1 MKDLIDIFLQPS
13 GVLGRLKDQPNYWL
27 PLGLLVGLTAVSSY
41 LYFDRVDAAWFME
54 RGIVA
59 SGQDVSDKELQ
70 AIRTNGPSSG
80 MLKWTGSIGGS
91 VGMLVSFLAFG
102 LYYFLAGKVTGLAL
116 SYKQGLALAAWSSM
130 PNLIGT
136 VLLFVGVL
144 SMTPQ
149 TPLESLVLTSV
160 DPMLVQ
166 LPLESPWKG
175 LATSASFLVIW
186 TIWLAAL
193 AWKLWSQAN
202 KWTGAVVVAALPTV
216 LIYGG
221 MAIKALLN

>member
-13 GVLGRLKDQPNYWL
+13 SVLGRLKDRPTFLL
-27 PLGLLVGLTAVSSY
+27 PVLLLVGLTAISSY
-41 LYFDRVDAAWFME
+41 LYFDKVDAAWFME
-54 RGIVA
+54 RSVVA
-59 SGQDVSDKELQ
+59 SGQDLSDKELQ

-91 VGMLVSFLAFG
+91 IGILVSFLAFG

-116 SYKQGLALAAWSSM
+116 SYKQGLALASWSSM
-130 PNLIGT
+130 PTLISA
-136 VLLFVGVL
+136 VLLLVGVF

-186 TIWLAAL
+186 TTWLAAL
-193 AWKLWSQAN
+193 GWKLWSQSS

>member
-13 GVLGRLKDQPNYWL
+13 SVLGRLKDRPTFLL
-27 PLGLLVGLTAVSSY
+27 PVLLLVGLTAISSY
-41 LYFDRVDAAWFME
+41 LYFDKVDAAWFME
-54 RGIVA
+54 RSVIA
-59 SGQDVSDKELQ
+59 SGQDLSDKELQ

-91 VGMLVSFLAFG
+91 IGILVSFLAFG

-116 SYKQGLALAAWSSM
+116 SYKQGLALASWSAM
-130 PNLIGT
+130 PTLISA
-136 VLLFVGVL
+136 VLLLVGVL

-186 TIWLAAL
+186 TTWLAAL
-193 AWKLWSQAN
+193 GWKLWSQAS

>member
-1 MKDLIDIFLQPS
+1 MKNLIDVFLQPS
-13 GVLGRLKDQPNYWL
+13 AVLGRLKDQPNFLL
-27 PLGLLVGLTAVSSY
+27 PLLLIVGLTAVASY
-41 LYFDRVDAAWFME
+41 LYFEKVDAVWFME
-54 RGIVA
+54 RSIAA
-59 SGQDVSDKELQ
+59 SGQEVSDKELQ
-70 AIRTNGPSSG
+70 AIRASGPNSN

-91 VGMLVSFLAFG
+91 VGILVSFLAFG

-116 SYKQGLALAAWSSM
+116 NYKQGLALAAWSAM
-130 PNLIGT
+130 PTLISS
-136 VLLFVGVL
+136 VLLLVGVF

-166 LPLESPWKG
+166 LPLDSPWKG
-175 LATSASFLVIW
+175 LATSASFLTIW
-186 TIWLAAL
+186 TTWLAAL
-193 AWKLWSQAN
+193 GWKLWSQA
-202 KWTGAVVVAALPTV
+202 KTWTGAVVVAALPTV

>member
-1 MKDLIDIFLQPS
+1 
-13 GVLGRLKDQPNYWL
+13 
-27 PLGLLVGLTAVSSY
+27 VSSY

-54 RGIVA
+54 RSIVA

-130 PNLIGT
+130 PTLISA
-136 VLLFVGVL
+136 VLLLVGVF

-160 DPMLVQ
+160 DPMLMQ

>member
-1 MKDLIDIFLQPS
+1 
-13 GVLGRLKDQPNYWL
+13 
-27 PLGLLVGLTAVSSY
+27 
-41 LYFDRVDAAWFME
+41 
-54 RGIVA
+54 
-59 SGQDVSDKELQ
+59 
-70 AIRTNGPSSG
+70 
-80 MLKWTGSIGGS
+80 
-91 VGMLVSFLAFG
+91 MLVSFLAFG

-130 PNLIGT
+130 PTLISA
-136 VLLFVGVL
+136 VLLLVGVF

-160 DPMLVQ
+160 DPMLMQ

>member
-13 GVLGRLKDQPNYWL
+13 SVLGRLKDRPTFLL
-27 PLGLLVGLTAVSSY
+27 PVLLLVGLTAISSY
-41 LYFDRVDAAWFME
+41 LYFDKVDAAWFME
-54 RGIVA
+54 RSVVA
-59 SGQDVSDKELQ
+59 SGQDLSDKELQ

-91 VGMLVSFLAFG
+91 IGILVSFLAFG

-116 SYKQGLALAAWSSM
+116 SYKQGLALASWSSM
-130 PNLIGT
+130 PTLISA
-136 VLLFVGVL
+136 VLLLVGVF

-186 TIWLAAL
+186 TTWLAAL
-193 AWKLWSQAN
+193 GWKLWSQAS

>member
-13 GVLGRLKDQPNYWL
+13 SVLTRLKDRPTSVL
-27 PLGLLVGLTAVSSY
+27 PVLLLVGLTAISSY
-41 LYFDRVDAAWFME
+41 LYFDKVDAAWFME
-54 RGIVA
+54 RSVVA
-59 SGQDVSDKELQ
+59 SGQDLSDKELQ

-91 VGMLVSFLAFG
+91 IGILVSFLAFG

-116 SYKQGLALAAWSSM
+116 SYKQGLALASWSSM
-130 PNLIGT
+130 PTLISA
-136 VLLFVGVL
+136 VLLLVGVF

-186 TIWLAAL
+186 TTWLAAL
-193 AWKLWSQAN
+193 GWKLWSQAS